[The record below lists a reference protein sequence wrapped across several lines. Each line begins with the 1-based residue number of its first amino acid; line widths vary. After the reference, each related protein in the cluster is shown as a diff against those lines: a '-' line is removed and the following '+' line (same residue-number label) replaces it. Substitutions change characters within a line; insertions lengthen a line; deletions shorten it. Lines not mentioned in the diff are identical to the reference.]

1 MDMMIK
7 KAFDFIGHNRLALL
21 AATSILLIPLFS
33 NNEISLNASV
43 DAHGED
49 GPQGELINKR
59 REDSAEWRPALQ
71 VGDRDPFVLEKV
83 SSSDA
88 VKPPVMA
95 PSIPPTPPQAVIEVP
110 QLNLQYIG
118 RINAPD
124 GGDSVYVSVENNPM
138 RLALGMDL
146 PNGYRV
152 SQMTENFI
160 EFTNLS
166 MQKTTRLEIPPAPG
180 FEVR

>member
-1 MDMMIK
+1 MTINK
-7 KAFDFIGHNRLALL
+7 TFDLIIHNWLALL
-21 AATSILLIPLFS
+21 IATSILLILLFS

-43 DAHGED
+43 NDHGEG
-49 GPQGELINKR
+49 GPQGELLNKR
-59 REDSAEWRPALQ
+59 REVSNEWRPALQ

-88 VKPPVMA
+88 VKPLITA
-95 PSIPPTPPQAVIEVP
+95 PPIPHIAAQAVIEVP
-110 QLNLQYIG
+110 PLNLQYIG
-118 RINAPD
+118 RLKAPD
-124 GGDSVYVSVENNPM
+124 GDDSVYVSVENNPM
-138 RLALGMDL
+138 KLTLGMDL

-152 SQMTENFI
+152 SKMAENFI

-166 MQKTTRLEIPPAPG
+166 MQKTTRWEIPPAPG